1 MKLGH
6 LTFGQLLKKHVVMM
20 RRNKRMT
27 YVIYKDGMKVR
38 TTDSLTH
45 ARGIVRHI
53 KGAVVKGA
61 GVETVV
67 PPTKWHKL
75 HN

>member
-1 MKLGH
+1 
-6 LTFGQLLKKHVVMM
+6 
-20 RRNKRMT
+20 MT